1 VHPEFLAQL
10 AVGGVD
16 GTLRARFDEP
26 ALRGRVRAKTGTLEH
41 VASLAGYILRSDGR
55 APVVFA
61 LVANDVNDVPGA
73 RMAFDAFVRGV
84 AAQADAKVA
93 VGADATPSAESP
105 TAEEGIAPRA
115 DLAR

>member
-1 VHPEFLAQL
+1 M
-10 AVGGVD
+10 
-16 GTLRARFDEP
+16 
-26 ALRGRVRAKTGTLEH
+26 
-41 VASLAGYILRSDGR
+41 ASLAGYILRADGR

-84 AAQADAKVA
+84 AAQADGKGDAVA
-93 VGADATPSAESP
+93 NAALPAQGP
-105 TAEEGIAPRA
+105 TAEEGVAPRA